1 MAQVNLCQF
10 PHYRRFQ
17 RTDVPEIAGGGHPVG
32 IVVDYLVRSLAAD
45 GSPITAVIKRT
56 GLTAIHVTHDR
67 AEALAIADRVVILS
81 AGQIHQVAPPAE
93 IISNPAT
100 PVVAA
105 FMADATAIPV
115 VVERGSDEVVAQMPG
130 QALRLG
136 VESVDFRGDAVG
148 ASEHLMLVAPH
159 HIKVVGADAAADD
172 TSAQASPSPPS
183 PRAE

>member
-1 MAQVNLCQF
+1 M
-10 PHYRRFQ
+10 
-17 RTDVPEIAGGGHPVG
+17 G

-159 HIKVVGADAAADD
+159 HIQVVGADAAADD